1 MKTIIILG
9 ALVISTGAFAQ
20 GRSEVIKAEKEI
32 GSAQTEL
39 RQQSV
44 KVQQDVKVKVEQGKE
59 QVSTISRKDNGKVKA
74 TSSNAKGKKDEA
86 KEKSNNGNAFGK
98 DKQGMTGKEFGQH
111 RATEAK
117 LKAKQAK
124 TKADADAIIRMSK
137 EDTKE
142 TISTIDTKMVA
153 ARTKLTEK
161 LSSKEITQAKF
172 DEKIKE
178 LMDFEKR
185 KNSIIEEMK

>member
-32 GSAQTEL
+32 GSAQTEI

-44 KVQQDVKVKVEQGKE
+44 KVQQDVKVKIDQGKE
-59 QVSTISRKDNGKVKA
+59 QVSTISRKDNGKAEIEEVIDHSDQAKA
-74 TSSNAKGKKDEA
+74 SAQDKLEMVDKKI
-86 KEKSNNGNAFGK
+86 S
-98 DKQGMTGKEFGQH
+98 QG

-117 LKAKQAK
+117 LKAKQVK
-124 TKADADAIIRMSK
+124 TKSDADAMIRMSK

-142 TISTIDTKMVA
+142 TISTIDTKMVT

-161 LSSKEITQAKF
+161 LSSGEITQTKF

>member
-9 ALVISTGAFAQ
+9 ALVISTGSFAQ

-32 GSAQTEL
+32 GNAQTEI

-44 KVQQDVKVKVEQGKE
+44 KVQQDVKVKVEQAKE
-59 QVSTISRKDNGKVKA
+59 QVSTISRKDN
-74 TSSNAKGKKDEA
+74 GKKDEA

-153 ARTKLTEK
+153 ARMKLTEK